1 MNSVKRPESLWG
13 EVWQLAW
20 PTVITMTSYTVMQ
33 FVDAILLGQV
43 GTEDVAAQGNAGV
56 WAFAPISIAAGTL
69 SLVNT
74 FVSQHLGAGDANR
87 GAKFAW
93 AGLWLSLAWW
103 ILVMLPLAAALP
115 WFFEHIHGGLNQP
128 SLVQKEVS
136 YGKILLVG
144 GIFSLLGR
152 LSHNCFFGLHRPKVV
167 TLSAL
172 VGNLTNLM
180 ASYALIFGEVGV
192 PALGIPGVPSAP
204 QLGVAGAAWGTV
216 VGSIVEAIIPIAALF
231 MAKTKSHFDLVA
243 ARGSH
248 PSACLEL
255 FHRGWPASISWGSE
269 LVCWAWFMTALVGRF
284 GPDHMTASWI
294 AMRYMHLSFMPAV
307 GFSVAITSIVGRLI
321 GEGSPEEAQSR
332 VRVTLKIG
340 IVYMSLWGLIF
351 ATMYEPLIGI
361 FINENTP
368 EATRLE
374 ITRLGRWML
383 LCAALWQTL
392 DAVGIV
398 LSGALRGAGDTTWPG
413 LVMVG
418 LQWSILM
425 GCGYLSLWL
434 IPQSASLGPWIA
446 ATLYILVLGVAMAWR
461 WKSGR
466 WRNIKLVD
474 PSDASVG

>member
-1 MNSVKRPESLWG
+1 M
-13 EVWQLAW
+13 
-20 PTVITMTSYTVMQ
+20 
-33 FVDAILLGQV
+33 
-43 GTEDVAAQGNAGV
+43 
-56 WAFAPISIAAGTL
+56 
-69 SLVNT
+69 
-74 FVSQHLGAGDANR
+74 
-87 GAKFAW
+87 
-93 AGLWLSLAWW
+93 
-103 ILVMLPLAAALP
+103 
-115 WFFEHIHGGLNQP
+115 
-128 SLVQKEVS
+128 QKEVS
-136 YGKILLVG
+136 YGQILLVG
-144 GIFSLLGR
+144 GVFSLLGR
-152 LSHNCFFGLHRPKVV
+152 LSHNCFFGLHRPKVI

-172 VGNLTNLM
+172 VGNLTNLVV
-180 ASYALIFGEVGV
+180 SYALIFGEVGL

-216 VGSIVEAIIPIAALF
+216 VGSVVEAIIPIAALF
-231 MAKTKSHFDLVA
+231 MAKTKSHFDLIA
-243 ARGSH
+243 ARGWH
-248 PSACLEL
+248 PSACLDL

-269 LVCWAWFMTALVGRF
+269 LVCWAWFMTALVGQF

-321 GEGSPEEAQSR
+321 GEGCPEEAQSR

-351 ATMYEPLIGI
+351 STMYEPLIGI

-413 LVMVG
+413 VVMVG

>member
-1 MNSVKRPESLWG
+1 
-13 EVWQLAW
+13 
-20 PTVITMTSYTVMQ
+20 
-33 FVDAILLGQV
+33 
-43 GTEDVAAQGNAGV
+43 
-56 WAFAPISIAAGTL
+56 
-69 SLVNT
+69 
-74 FVSQHLGAGDANR
+74 
-87 GAKFAW
+87 
-93 AGLWLSLAWW
+93 
-103 ILVMLPLAAALP
+103 
-115 WFFEHIHGGLNQP
+115 
-128 SLVQKEVS
+128 
-136 YGKILLVG
+136 
-144 GIFSLLGR
+144 
-152 LSHNCFFGLHRPKVV
+152 
-167 TLSAL
+167 
-172 VGNLTNLM
+172 M
-180 ASYALIFGEVGV
+180 ASYALIFGEVGA
-192 PALGIPGVPSAP
+192 ALGIPGVPSAP
-204 QLGVAGAAWGTV
+204 QLGVAGARGGRGWIHRRSHHPNSRSFYGQ
-216 VGSIVEAIIPIAALF
+216 
-231 MAKTKSHFDLVA
+231 TKSHLIWLPP
-243 ARGSH
+243 RWH

-255 FHRGWPASISWGSE
+255 FHRGWPASISWEANSCVE
-269 LVCWAWFMTALVGRF
+269 QFMTALVGRF

-307 GFSVAITSIVGRLI
+307 GFRWRSRQLLVASLEKVALK
-321 GEGSPEEAQSR
+321 AQSR

-413 LVMVG
+413 VVMVG

-461 WKSGR
+461 WKSGSGEISNLSIR
-466 WRNIKLVD
+466 LTPVSVD
-474 PSDASVG
+474 ECFGGPMMVRSSALPLGPYDPMRTEFR